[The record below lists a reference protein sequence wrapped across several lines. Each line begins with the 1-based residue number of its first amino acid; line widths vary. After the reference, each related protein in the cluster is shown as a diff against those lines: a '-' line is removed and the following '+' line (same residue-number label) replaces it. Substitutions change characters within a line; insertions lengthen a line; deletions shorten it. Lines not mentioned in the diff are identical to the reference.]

1 MRLFF
6 MDNRHRCLI
15 PDEND
20 NCVECGQHI
29 DLPDWEGP
37 MPDLGDIV
45 GICKLIDA
53 TASDFVR
60 AVWENT
66 DPQDPAIQRLRRME
80 EGIIRVPHQT
90 LLRMIVQP
98 PYQEAKALGYRGTV
112 DRFYALVCERMP
124 AVTPH

>member
-1 MRLFF
+1 MRLIF

-15 PDEND
+15 PDEHD
-20 NCVECGQHI
+20 NCIECGKHI
-29 DLPDWEGP
+29 DIPDWEGP

-53 TASDFVR
+53 TAADFVR
-60 AVWENT
+60 AVRRNT
-66 DPQDPAIQRLRRME
+66 LMDGIFREMIQA
-80 EGIIRVPHQT
+80 
-90 LLRMIVQP
+90 
-98 PYQEAKALGYRGTV
+98 PYTQAKALGYRGDI